1 MELVLIKSYKQ
12 LSLYKKDWLSIL
24 EANENRNPYLK
35 YEFLYK
41 LWLNLGQKE
50 GIEIYA
56 VKEHNRIIAFF
67 PFHSKETWFGY
78 MLCFVA
84 HNEVNAMDIIA
95 KERDRD
101 RVIMFVFDELINM
114 KKSVVFSLKGLFEN
128 GNTMRNLSKY
138 LQARSMKEYLFV
150 GNNNQ
155 LKSKSIYQDF
165 SPYTTKT
172 IFSTNTLRAKS
183 YRNFLWTKE
192 MIISKVKRNST

>member
-12 LSLYKKDWLSIL
+12 LSLYEKDWLSIL
-24 EANENRNPYLK
+24 EANENRNPYLE

-41 LWLNLGQKE
+41 LWVNLGQKE

-67 PFHSKETWFGY
+67 PFHSKATWFGY
-78 MLCFVA
+78 ILCFVA
-84 HNEVNAMDIIA
+84 QNEVNAMDIIA
-95 KERDRD
+95 KVRDRD

-114 KKSVVFSLKGLFEN
+114 KKSVVFSLNGLFES
-128 GNTMRNLSKY
+128 GNTVRNLSKY
-138 LQARSMKEYLFV
+138 LQARSMKEYLLI
-150 GNNNQ
+150 GNTQ
-155 LKSKSIYQDF
+155 LKSQSISQDF

>member
-1 MELVLIKSYKQ
+1 M
-12 LSLYKKDWLSIL
+12 SLYEKDWLSIL
-24 EANENRNPYLK
+24 EANENRNPYLE

-78 MLCFVA
+78 ILCFVA
-84 HNEVNAMDIIA
+84 QNEFNTMDIIA

-114 KKSVVFSLKGLFEN
+114 KKSVVFSLNGLFQN
-128 GNTMRNLSKY
+128 GNTLRNLSKY

-150 GNNNQ
+150 DNNIQ
-155 LKSKSIYQDF
+155 LKSKSISRDF

-172 IFSTNTLRAKS
+172 IFSTNTFRAKS

>member
-24 EANENRNPYLK
+24 EANENRNPYLE

-78 MLCFVA
+78 ILCFVA
-84 HNEVNAMDIIA
+84 KNEFNTMDIIA

-114 KKSVVFSLKGLFEN
+114 KKSVVFSLNGLFQN
-128 GNTMRNLSKY
+128 GNTLRNLSKY

-150 GNNNQ
+150 DNNNP

-165 SPYTTKT
+165 SPYSTKA
-172 IFSTNTLRAKS
+172 IFSTNTIRAKS

>member
-12 LSLYKKDWLSIL
+12 LSLYEKDWLSIL
-24 EANENRNPYLK
+24 EANENRNPYLE

-78 MLCFVA
+78 ILCFVA
-84 HNEVNAMDIIA
+84 QNEFNTMDIIA

-114 KKSVVFSLKGLFEN
+114 KKSVVFSLNGLFEN
-128 GNTMRNLSKY
+128 GNTLRNLSKY

-155 LKSKSIYQDF
+155 LKSKSISQDF

-192 MIISKVKRNST
+192 MINSKVKRNST

>member
-12 LSLYKKDWLSIL
+12 LSLYEKDWLSIL
-24 EANENRNPYLK
+24 EANDNRNPYLE

-41 LWLNLGQKE
+41 LWVNLVQEE

-78 MLCFVA
+78 LLCFVA
-84 HNEVNAMDIIA
+84 QNEVNVMDIIA

-114 KKSVVFSLKGLFEN
+114 KKSVVFTLNGLFEN
-128 GNTMRNLSKY
+128 GNTLHNLSKY
-138 LQARSMKEYLFV
+138 LQARSMREYSHV
-150 GNNNQ
+150 GNTQ
-155 LKSKSIYQDF
+155 LKSKNISQD
-165 SPYTTKT
+165 SEYSTKT

-192 MIISKVKRNST
+192 MIVSKVKRNST